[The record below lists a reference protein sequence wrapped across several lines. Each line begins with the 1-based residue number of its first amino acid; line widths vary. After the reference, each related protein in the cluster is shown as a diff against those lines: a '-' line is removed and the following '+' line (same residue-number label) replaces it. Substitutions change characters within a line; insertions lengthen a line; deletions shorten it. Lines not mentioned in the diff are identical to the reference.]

1 MKKDDHNTSRK
12 KINILIYIIILL
24 SFIFVSINIFSNS
37 KETKNVIENNNHN
50 EISSEKN
57 TTENKEKEDFTSDES
72 VSDSSEE
79 GTEYEAECK
88 EVVEKFLNSYHKI
101 SDNNRL
107 LEIENVSDLLTEPQ
121 YEMLKEKI
129 NQEDKKEY
137 AYRTIEDMSITEYY
151 FNTEEKDVTIN
162 ATVTSNLLDD
172 NGKVIKSN
180 DVTEYIFMLSNN
192 MGSWKIGLFSEEAV

>member
-1 MKKDDHNTSRK
+1 MKKDDNNTSRK

-24 SFIFVSINIFSNS
+24 SFIFVSMNIFVDNKES
-37 KETKNVIENNNHN
+37 KNFIKNNN

-57 TTENKEKEDFTSDES
+57 TIENKEKEEFTPDEF

-79 GTEYEAECK
+79 GAEYEAECK
-88 EVVEKFLNSYHKI
+88 KVVEKFLNSYHKI

-107 LEIENVSDLLTEPQ
+107 LEIENISDLLTEPQ
-121 YEMLKEKI
+121 YEMLREKI

-180 DVTEYIFMLSNN
+180 DITEYIFMLSNN
-192 MGSWKIGLFSEEAV
+192 MGSWKIGLFSEETV